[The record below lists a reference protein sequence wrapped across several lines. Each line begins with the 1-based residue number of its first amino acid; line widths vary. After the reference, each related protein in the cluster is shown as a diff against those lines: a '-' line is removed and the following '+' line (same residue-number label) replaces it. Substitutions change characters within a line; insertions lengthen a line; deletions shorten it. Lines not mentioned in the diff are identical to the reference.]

1 MAVAEFWRACDAWK
15 AKQPKWACA
24 CLCIAGRY
32 GAAMLQQIRMFLQQ
46 TPFQPFQIRI
56 SSGDVFRVDHP
67 ENAAIVKHSV
77 LVALP
82 EGDEAI
88 MLSALHIV
96 GVSGI
101 EKMAA

>member
-1 MAVAEFWRACDAWK
+1 
-15 AKQPKWACA
+15 
-24 CLCIAGRY
+24 
-32 GAAMLQQIRMFLQQ
+32 MLQQIRMFLQQ

-56 SSGDVFRVDHP
+56 SSGDVFRVEHP

-96 GVSGI
+96 CVSGI
-101 EKMAA
+101 EQVAA

>member
-1 MAVAEFWRACDAWK
+1 MSAASASA
-15 AKQPKWACA
+15 A
-24 CLCIAGRY
+24 CLCHARTY
-32 GAAMLQQIRMFLQQ
+32 GADMLQQIRMFLRQ

-101 EKMAA
+101 EQIAA

>member
-1 MAVAEFWRACDAWK
+1 MAE
-15 AKQPKWACA
+15 
-24 CLCIAGRY
+24 RY
-32 GAAMLQQIRMFLQQ
+32 DAAMLQQIRFFLHQ
-46 TPFQPFQIRI
+46 TPFQPFAIRC
-56 SSGDVFRVDHP
+56 SSGDVFRVEHP
-67 ENAAIVKHSV
+67 ENAAIVKHTV

-101 EKMAA
+101 EQVAA